1 MPFGT
6 ATVLTNSGKRTTADR
21 QQTTPTRNPLK
32 FVAMGVGATGAARTA
47 AAADTALSTE
57 VETRTSGTES
67 TVTTAQTGDTYQTRG
82 TISATATRAVDE
94 AARSTRAR
102 RGTSASVCDVPGH
115 QPLERRFA
123 RPDREDAVHVTVT
136 AEIGGEQEG
145 EIPYLWSIVYDDVT
159 RRVTAQATADGK
171 VAAISVVVQITAG
184 GATSKVQFVRAGR
197 QPDAD
202 VDFPVVIGAGP
213 TLIGPSIV
221 PAQVARIVGKI
232 GSVDGGLPFTE
243 SWSRV

>member
-67 TVTTAQTGDTYQTRG
+67 TVTTSVTGDTYQTRG

-94 AARSTRAR
+94 A
-102 RGTSASVCDVPGH
+102 GTFDASSAGN
-115 QPLERRFA
+115 
-123 RPDREDAVHVTVT
+123 
-136 AEIGGEQEG
+136 IGV
-145 EIPYLWSIVYDDVT
+145 S
-159 RRVTAQATADGK
+159 AT
-171 VAAISVVVQITAG
+171 
-184 GATSKVQFVRAGR
+184 
-197 QPDAD
+197 
-202 VDFPVVIGAGP
+202 FPVINLSSGDSLDLTAK
-213 TLIGPSIV
+213 T
-221 PAQVARIVGKI
+221 QY
-232 GSVDGGLPFTE
+232 T
-243 SWSRV
+243 